1 MSWPSNKI
9 FPLSLSKSF
18 EGLILE
24 VTNTSGATKID
35 STLSALTVLDK
46 SIMTDKIK
54 RFLNHK
60 KFSSNE

>member
-1 MSWPSNKI
+1 M

-35 STLSALTVLDK
+35 SSFSALTVYEN
-46 SIMTDKIK
+46 IITTDKIK
-54 RFLNHK
+54 RFLITR
-60 KFSSNE
+60 SSPLTGDNID